1 MKRFFAFT
9 LTLITVLCLA
19 ACSVPTKNSS
29 SRKNGLNTA
38 FSANVSIVL
47 DKLNAE
53 GTIKRFGDGL
63 WEIEFS
69 SPNTLSGVLLKF
81 SEGNIEASYK
91 GLSFSVPQTAYPV
104 KAAMLNLMDA
114 VDTNARLSE
123 LKGEEKNDSLAVS
136 GKLKAGEYVLTV
148 DKNGQLSGFSMDSFK
163 LDMRFSDI
171 APIGETASEG
181 SENDTTGT
189 AAPDTTA
196 AAE

>member
-9 LTLITVLCLA
+9 LTILTVLCLA
-19 ACSVPTKNSS
+19 SCSVPAKNRS
-29 SRKNGLNTA
+29 SRKNGLNEA
-38 FSANVSIVL
+38 FSASVTIVL

-53 GTIKRFGDGL
+53 GTVKRFGDGM
-63 WEIEFS
+63 WEIEFD
-69 SPNTLSGVLLKF
+69 SPNTLSGVVLKF

-114 VDTNARLSE
+114 VDSNARLSE
-123 LKGEEKNDSLAVS
+123 LKGEEKDDALVVN

-163 LDMRFSDI
+163 LDMRFSDV
-171 APIGETASEG
+171 APIGGEADSTAPTSEPASE
-181 SENDTTGT
+181 
-189 AAPDTTA
+189 
-196 AAE
+196 